1 MKKTIQIVIIV
12 LFILPVTYANGQR
25 FVAKKDS
32 ITIQKTFLWGIFK
45 YKIYQSKKEIIE
57 NKGEI
62 VQKNTDKSNKSISD
76 KCKMKQVSIFW
87 GAIKWSE

>member
-12 LFILPVTYANGQR
+12 LFILPVTYANGQT

-32 ITIQKTFLWGIFK
+32 TTIQKTFLWGVFK
-45 YKIYQSKKEIIE
+45 YRICQSKKESIE
-57 NKGEI
+57 NKQEI

-76 KCKMKQVSIFW
+76 TGKYKMTSIFW